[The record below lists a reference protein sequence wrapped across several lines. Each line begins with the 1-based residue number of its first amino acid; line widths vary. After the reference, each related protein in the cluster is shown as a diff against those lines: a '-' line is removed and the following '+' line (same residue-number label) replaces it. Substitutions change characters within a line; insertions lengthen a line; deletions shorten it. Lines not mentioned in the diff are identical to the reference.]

1 MSAAALRR
9 PLLAHPVLR
18 RSETVIALV
27 LLAAMLGIGLVNP
40 AFWQAANLFGLLRS
54 NVVIGI
60 MALGVLTV
68 LISGGIDVSFPAF
81 AVAGMYL
88 TVRAMLDWGFSSV
101 PLALLMA
108 TGIGAALG
116 VVNALFVHGL
126 RMIPLIVTLGTGGM
140 VRGFLLGVVGT
151 SVVNINR
158 MPPSLVEFGRAELL
172 TFEQPDGTR
181 FGLSAMVAVY
191 AALALVVHLLLRHTV
206 LGRGVYALGGD
217 AEAAKRVGF
226 PVWRVQLFTYCL
238 AGALAGFAGLL
249 HSGMVW
255 LANPREFA
263 GLELDVIAAVV
274 LGGASIFGGRGSVL
288 GTVLGVFMLVMV
300 NNSLILMRVDTTW
313 QKVVVGLIVIGAT
326 AVTAWRDRRRAG

>member
-40 AFWQAANLFGLLRS
+40 AFWQPANLFGLLRS

-101 PLALLMA
+101 LLALLMA
-108 TGIGAALG
+108 TAIGAALG

-158 MPPSLVEFGRAELL
+158 MPPALVEFGRAELL

-181 FGLSAMVAVY
+181 FGLSAAGAAPVFVDILY
-191 AALALVVHLLLRHTV
+191 PVAALKPHAATLTGKV
-206 LGRGVYALGGD
+206 LD
-217 AEAAKRVGF
+217 KAEPDPAWRQGLTRSVMAVRF
-226 PVWRVQLFTYCL
+226 PVR
-238 AGALAGFAGLL
+238 
-249 HSGMVW
+249 
-255 LANPREFA
+255 
-263 GLELDVIAAVV
+263 
-274 LGGASIFGGRGSVL
+274 SVL
-288 GTVLGVFMLVMV
+288 AEPVVMP
-300 NNSLILMRVDTTW
+300 N
-313 QKVVVGLIVIGAT
+313 
-326 AVTAWRDRRRAG
+326 AWRPSMSTSGVPPVNGVPCRMSWPVLSRPHSSRQAGSWVGSASR